1 MGCSLIIS
9 ASGYLACITDEI
21 DGEGLLVK
29 FAVDWE
35 PLFVYKDLNSDHVA
49 LLTQRSIQAVRGK
62 LDDFKWWHAVNDN
75 FNRIGQP
82 GLTRSYPVHQAV
94 S

>member
-9 ASGYLACITDEI
+9 ASGYLACITDET

-29 FAVDWE
+29 FAVEWE

-62 LDDFKWWHAVNDN
+62 LDDFKWWHAIND
-75 FNRIGQP
+75 RIGQP